1 MNAPDSKAA
10 LRTRLRAARRGAAV
24 ALSDAAEAAAN
35 HAPVDR
41 LAAFGCV
48 GAYRAMGSEMNPS
61 PLVRRLSAAGAQV
74 ALPVAHDR
82 HAPLEYRIWDEAAA
96 LEPDAFG
103 VPSPLLSAPRARPD
117 LVIVPLLGFDRQGRR
132 LGQGG
137 GTYDRTLANLRAS
150 GRVFVLGLAYAVQET
165 DEIPWESHDERL
177 DAVLT
182 EAAYLEF
189 GV

>member
-1 MNAPDSKAA
+1 
-10 LRTRLRAARRGAAV
+10 V
-24 ALSDAAEAAAN
+24 
-35 HAPVDR
+35 
-41 LAAFGCV
+41 
-48 GAYRAMGSEMNPS
+48 GSEIDPL
-61 PLVRRLSAAGAQV
+61 PLVRRLAATGLLA

-82 HAPLEYRIWDEAAA
+82 RSPLEYRMWDEAAP

-103 VPSPLLSAPRARPD
+103 ELAPMDAAPQAHPD
-117 LVIVPLLGFDRQGRR
+117 LVVVPLLGFDRQGCR

-150 GRVFVLGLAYAVQET
+150 GRVFVLGLAYSSQET
-165 DEIPWESHDERL
+165 DEIPWEPHDERL

-182 EAAYLEF
+182 EASYLEF